1 MIHVLY
7 NPIAGGGTG
16 EIRARE
22 LEKRFPG
29 EKMVFRDVRPTNLTV
44 LTRSLAPGDRV
55 ILAFYAGQVIVGE
68 AQLYQAE

>member
-29 EKMVFRDVRPTNLTV
+29 EKMAFHDVRPTNLTA
-44 LTRSLAPGDRV
+44 LMRSLA
-55 ILAFYAGQVIVGE
+55 AS
-68 AQLYQAE
+68 